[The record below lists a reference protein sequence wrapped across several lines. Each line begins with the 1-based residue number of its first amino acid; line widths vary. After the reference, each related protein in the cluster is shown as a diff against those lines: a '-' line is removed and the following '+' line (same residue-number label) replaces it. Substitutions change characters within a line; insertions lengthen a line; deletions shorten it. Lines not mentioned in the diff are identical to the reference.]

1 MSKAG
6 FPSLMIFCFYE
17 TFTVV
22 LSYNKNR
29 KKIGGVYLTLILQ
42 NVTKKYKDFVALH
55 NLNFTIEQGEI
66 FGLIG
71 QNGAGKTTTF
81 RMILDLQ
88 ETTEGVITW
97 ENTPINSINRDYF
110 GYLPEERGIFPQMKV
125 EEQLYFFGELRG
137 MKRAELKK
145 VIDFWIERFDL
156 EEKRHAKAETLSK
169 GNQQK
174 VQLIASFLHNP
185 KFLILDEPFS
195 GLDPVNKDLLK
206 NAILLLKEQGMTIL
220 FSSHQMDNVEELCD
234 HLCLLKR
241 GEPLFSG
248 SLLDLKK
255 QYGKTKL
262 TLRTDWSKEQLEALN
277 GVKSVQF
284 DKDQFILTLSD
295 ESKAQAIFSAVSNG
309 QYIEKFSLDYLSL
322 DEIFKDKVGGA
333 DV

>member
-1 MSKAG
+1 M
-6 FPSLMIFCFYE
+6 
-17 TFTVV
+17 T
-22 LSYNKNR
+22 
-29 KKIGGVYLTLILQ
+29 LTLEH
-42 NVTKKYKDFVALH
+42 VVKKYKDFIAVNDLS
-55 NLNFTIEQGEI
+55 FTIGKGEI

-88 ETTEGVITW
+88 DQTSGMIAW
-97 ENTPINSINRDYF
+97 DGTPIKKINRDYL

-125 EEQLYFFGELRG
+125 EEQLLFFGELRG
-137 MKRAELKK
+137 MKRDELKK
-145 VIDFWIERFDL
+145 EIDFWIARFDL
-156 EEKRHAKAETLSK
+156 EEKRNSKAETLSK

-174 VQLIASFLHNP
+174 VQLIASFIHKP

-195 GLDPVNKDLLK
+195 GLDPVNRDLLK
-206 NAILLLKEQGMTIL
+206 NAILLLKEKGVTIL

-241 GEPLFSG
+241 GVSLFSG

-262 TLRTDWSKEQLEALN
+262 TLRTNVSLN
-277 GVKSVQF
+277 DLKKMAGVKEVKVER
-284 DKDQFILTLSD
+284 DEYVLTLLD
-295 ESKAQAIFSAVSNG
+295 ESFAESIFDVVSNG

-322 DEIFKDKVGGA
+322 DAIFKDKVGGN
-333 DV
+333 VE

>member
-1 MSKAG
+1 M
-6 FPSLMIFCFYE
+6 L
-17 TFTVV
+17 V
-22 LSYNKNR
+22 
-29 KKIGGVYLTLILQ
+29 LQ
-42 NVTKKYKDFVALH
+42 NVTKRYKDFTAVQS
-55 NLNFTIEQGEI
+55 LNFSISPGEI

-88 ETTEGVITW
+88 ETTEGTITW
-97 ENTPINSINRDYF
+97 EGTLINNVNRDLL

-125 EEQLYFFGELRG
+125 EEQLLYFGQLRG
-137 MKRAELKK
+137 MTKADCKK
-145 VIDFWIERFDL
+145 EADFWIERFDL
-156 EEKRHAKAETLSK
+156 QEKRNDKAETLSK

-174 VQLIASFLHNP
+174 VQLIASFIHRP

-241 GEPLFSG
+241 GVSLFSG

-262 TLRTDWSKEQLEALN
+262 TIRTALPADKLAKLK
-277 GVKSVQF
+277 GVKSV
-284 DKDQFILTLSD
+284 KEERDQYVLTLEQEHYAKD
-295 ESKAQAIFSAVSNG
+295 IFDVVSNG
-309 QYIEKFSLDYLSL
+309 TYIEKFSLDYLSL
-322 DEIFKDKVGGA
+322 DEIFKDKVGA
-333 DV
+333 THV

>member
-1 MSKAG
+1 M
-6 FPSLMIFCFYE
+6 
-17 TFTVV
+17 
-22 LSYNKNR
+22 
-29 KKIGGVYLTLILQ
+29 TLQLQ
-42 NVTKKYKDFVALH
+42 HVTKKYKDFIAVDD
-55 NLNFTIEQGEI
+55 LNFTIEKGEI

-88 ETTEGVITW
+88 ETTAGTITW
-97 ENTPINSINRDYF
+97 DCKPVNAINRDVL
-110 GYLPEERGIFPQMKV
+110 GYLPEERGIFPTMKV

-145 VIDFWIERFDL
+145 EIDFWIQRFEL
-156 EEKRHAKAETLSK
+156 EEKRKDKAETLSK

-174 VQLIASFLHNP
+174 VQLIASFIHKP
-185 KFLILDEPFS
+185 AFLILDEPFS

-206 NAILLLKEQGMTIL
+206 DAILLLKEQGTTIL

-241 GEPLFSG
+241 GVSLFSG

-262 TLRTDWSKEQLEALN
+262 AVRTDWSTTQLLALEGVKDVRVEKEQT
-277 GVKSVQF
+277 V
-284 DKDQFILTLSD
+284 LTLVD
-295 ESKAQAIFSAVSNG
+295 ESFAQGIFEQLSNG
-309 QYIEKFSLDYLSL
+309 KYIEKFSLDYLSL
-322 DEIFKDKVGGA
+322 DEIFKDKVGGH
-333 DV
+333 VVEV

>member
-1 MSKAG
+1 LKDKEEDNM
-6 FPSLMIFCFYE
+6 
-17 TFTVV
+17 
-22 LSYNKNR
+22 
-29 KKIGGVYLTLILQ
+29 TLQLQ
-42 NVTKKYKDFVALH
+42 HVTKKYKDFTAVDD
-55 NLNFTIEQGEI
+55 LNFTIEKGEI

-88 ETTEGVITW
+88 ETTAGTITW
-97 ENTPINSINRDYF
+97 DGRPVNAINRDVL
-110 GYLPEERGIFPQMKV
+110 GYLPEERGIFPTMKV

-145 VIDFWIERFDL
+145 EIDFWIQRFEL
-156 EEKRHAKAETLSK
+156 EEKRKDKAETLSK

-174 VQLIASFLHNP
+174 VQLIASFIHKP
-185 KFLILDEPFS
+185 AFLILDEPFS

-206 NAILLLKEQGMTIL
+206 DAILLLKEQGTTIL

-241 GEPLFSG
+241 GVSLFSG

-262 TLRTDWSKEQLEALN
+262 AVRTDWSTTQLLALEGVKDVRVEKEQT
-277 GVKSVQF
+277 V
-284 DKDQFILTLSD
+284 LTLAD
-295 ESKAQAIFSAVSNG
+295 ESFAQSIFEQLSNG
-309 QYIEKFSLDYLSL
+309 KYIEKFSLDYLSL
-322 DEIFKDKVGGA
+322 DEIFKDKVGGH
-333 DV
+333 VVEV

>member
-1 MSKAG
+1 M
-6 FPSLMIFCFYE
+6 L
-17 TFTVV
+17 V
-22 LSYNKNR
+22 LE
-29 KKIGGVYLTLILQ
+29 
-42 NVTKKYKDFVALH
+42 NVTKRYKDFSAVQK
-55 NLNFTIEQGEI
+55 LNFTISPGEI

-88 ETTEGVITW
+88 ETTEGLITW
-97 ENTPINSINRDYF
+97 DGKPINKINRDYL

-125 EEQLYFFGELRG
+125 EEQLLFFGQLHG
-137 MKRAELKK
+137 MSKEECKHE
-145 VIDFWIERFDL
+145 VDFWIKEFEL
-156 EEKRHAKAETLSK
+156 EEKRNDKAETLSK

-174 VQLIASFLHNP
+174 VQLIASFIHRP

-206 NAILLLKEQGMTIL
+206 NAILYLKDKGMTIL

-241 GEPLFSG
+241 GVSLFSG

-262 TLRTDWSKEQLEALN
+262 TIRTDIAEDVLQKLP
-277 GVKSVQF
+277 GVKSIKH
-284 DKDQFILTLSD
+284 DRDQYILTLED
-295 ESKAQAIFSAVSNG
+295 ESFAKPIFDVVSNG
-309 QYIEKFSLDYLSL
+309 TYIEKFSLDYLSL
-322 DEIFKDKVGGA
+322 DEIFKDQVGGTN
-333 DV
+333 V

>member
-1 MSKAG
+1 M
-6 FPSLMIFCFYE
+6 
-17 TFTVV
+17 V
-22 LSYNKNR
+22 LQ
-29 KKIGGVYLTLILQ
+29 LTG
-42 NVTKKYKDFVALH
+42 VTKRYKDFTAVDH
-55 NLNFTIEQGEI
+55 LNFTIEKGEI

-88 ETTEGVITW
+88 DTTEGTITW
-97 ENTPINSINRDYF
+97 DGQPIKKVNRDIL

-137 MKRAELKK
+137 MNREQLKAD
-145 VIDFWIERFDL
+145 IDFWIQRFDL
-156 EEKRHAKAETLSK
+156 EEKRHVKAETLSK

-174 VQLIASFLHNP
+174 VQLIASFIHKP

-195 GLDPVNKDLLK
+195 GLDPVNMELLK
-206 NAILLLKEQGMTIL
+206 NAILYLKDQGMTIL

-241 GEPLFSG
+241 GESLFSG

-262 TLRTDWSKEQLEALN
+262 TVRTDQSFEELSQYP
-277 GVKSVQF
+277 GVNHVKIERDGQVV
-284 DKDQFILTLSD
+284 LTLED
-295 ESKAQAIFSAVSNG
+295 ESYAPALFEIFSNG
-309 QYIEKFSLDYLSL
+309 AYIEKFSLDYLTL
-322 DEIFKDKVGGA
+322 HEIFKEKVGAGL
-333 DV
+333 V

>member
-1 MSKAG
+1 MS
-6 FPSLMIFCFYE
+6 LQ
-17 TFTVV
+17 
-22 LSYNKNR
+22 
-29 KKIGGVYLTLILQ
+29 LT
-42 NVTKKYKDFVALH
+42 NVTKKYKDFVAVDQLS
-55 NLNFTIEQGEI
+55 FTIESGEI

-88 ETTEGVITW
+88 ETTEGDITW
-97 ENTPINSINRDYF
+97 EGQHVNAINRDLL

-137 MKRAELKK
+137 MKRQELKEI
-145 VIDFWIERFDL
+145 IDFWIEKFEL
-156 EEKRHAKAETLSK
+156 TEKRNDKAETLSK

-206 NAILLLKEQGMTIL
+206 EAILLLKEKGMTIL
-220 FSSHQMDNVEELCD
+220 FSSHQMENVEELCD

-241 GEPLFSG
+241 GKPLFAG

-262 TLRTDWSKEQLEALN
+262 TVRTHFTQEQLAALP
-277 GVKSVQF
+277 GVVQVKA
-284 DKDQFILTLSD
+284 DKDQFILTLEQE
-295 ESKAQAIFSAVSNG
+295 ESAKSIFETLSNG
-309 QYIEKFSLDYLSL
+309 AYIEKFSLDYLSL
-322 DEIFKDKVGGA
+322 DEIFKDKVGEQH
-333 DV
+333 V

>member
-1 MSKAG
+1 M
-6 FPSLMIFCFYE
+6 
-17 TFTVV
+17 
-22 LSYNKNR
+22 
-29 KKIGGVYLTLILQ
+29 TLQLQ
-42 NVTKKYKDFVALH
+42 HVTKKYKDFTAVDD
-55 NLNFTIEQGEI
+55 LNFSIEKGEI

-88 ETTEGVITW
+88 ETTAGTITW
-97 ENTPINSINRDYF
+97 DGQPVNAINRDVL
-110 GYLPEERGIFPQMKV
+110 GYLPEERGIFPTMKV

-145 VIDFWIERFDL
+145 EIDFWIQRFEL
-156 EEKRHAKAETLSK
+156 EEKRKDKAETLSK

-174 VQLIASFLHNP
+174 VQLIASFIHKP
-185 KFLILDEPFS
+185 AFLILDEPFS

-206 NAILLLKEQGMTIL
+206 DAILLLKEQGTTIL

-241 GEPLFSG
+241 GVSLFSG

-262 TLRTDWSKEQLEALN
+262 AVRTDWSTTQLLALEGVKDVRVEKEQT
-277 GVKSVQF
+277 V
-284 DKDQFILTLSD
+284 LTLAD
-295 ESKAQAIFSAVSNG
+295 ESFAQGIFEQLSNG
-309 QYIEKFSLDYLSL
+309 KYIEKFSLDFLSL
-322 DEIFKDKVGGA
+322 DEIFKDKVGGH
-333 DV
+333 VVEV

>member
-1 MSKAG
+1 MSLK
-6 FPSLMIFCFYE
+6 LE
-17 TFTVV
+17 H
-22 LSYNKNR
+22 
-29 KKIGGVYLTLILQ
+29 
-42 NVTKKYKDFVALH
+42 VTKKYRDFTAVQD
-55 NLNFTIEQGEI
+55 LNFEIEKGEI

-88 ETTEGVITW
+88 ETTEGTITW
-97 ENTPINSINRDYF
+97 EGKEINKVNRDIL

-137 MKRAELKK
+137 MKRDELKK
-145 VIDFWIERFDL
+145 EIDFWIERFEL
-156 EEKRHAKAETLSK
+156 EEKRKDKAETLSK

-174 VQLIASFLHNP
+174 VQLIASFLHKP

-206 NAILLLKEQGMTIL
+206 NAILHLRDEGMTIL
-220 FSSHQMDNVEELCD
+220 FSSHQMENVEELCD

-241 GEPLFSG
+241 GVSLFSG

-262 TLRTDWSKEQLEALN
+262 TIRTDMPLEDANLP
-277 GVKSVQF
+277 GVKEI
-284 DKDQFILTLSD
+284 KHIKGEYLLTLED
-295 ESKAQAIFSAVSNG
+295 ESYAKNIFDVVSNG
-309 QYIEKFSLDYLSL
+309 TYIEKFSLDYLSL
-322 DEIFKDKVGGA
+322 DEIFKDQVGG
-333 DV
+333 VNV

>member
-1 MSKAG
+1 MD
-6 FPSLMIFCFYE
+6 LLL
-17 TFTVV
+17 V
-22 LSYNKNR
+22 
-29 KKIGGVYLTLILQ
+29 LQ
-42 NVTKKYKDFVALH
+42 NVTKRYKDFTAVQS
-55 NLNFTIEQGEI
+55 LNFSISPGEI

-88 ETTEGVITW
+88 ETTEGTITW
-97 ENTPINSINRDYF
+97 EGTLINNVNRDLL

-125 EEQLYFFGELRG
+125 EEQLLYFGQLRG
-137 MKRAELKK
+137 MTKADCKK
-145 VIDFWIERFDL
+145 EADFWIERFDL
-156 EEKRHAKAETLSK
+156 QEKRNDKAETLSK

-174 VQLIASFLHNP
+174 VQLIASFIHRP

-241 GEPLFSG
+241 GVSLFSG

-262 TLRTDWSKEQLEALN
+262 TIRTALPADKLAKLK
-277 GVKSVQF
+277 GVKSV
-284 DKDQFILTLSD
+284 KEERDQYVLTLEQEHYAKD
-295 ESKAQAIFSAVSNG
+295 IFDVVSNG
-309 QYIEKFSLDYLSL
+309 TYIEKFSLDYLSL
-322 DEIFKDKVGGA
+322 DEIFKDKVGA
-333 DV
+333 THV

>member
-1 MSKAG
+1 M
-6 FPSLMIFCFYE
+6 
-17 TFTVV
+17 
-22 LSYNKNR
+22 
-29 KKIGGVYLTLILQ
+29 TLQLQ
-42 NVTKKYKDFVALH
+42 HVTKKYKDFTAVDD
-55 NLNFTIEQGEI
+55 LNFTIEKGEI

-88 ETTEGVITW
+88 ETTAGTITW
-97 ENTPINSINRDYF
+97 DGKPVNAINRDVL
-110 GYLPEERGIFPQMKV
+110 GYLPEERGIFPTMKV

-145 VIDFWIERFDL
+145 EIDFWIQRFEL
-156 EEKRHAKAETLSK
+156 EEKRKDKAETLSK

-174 VQLIASFLHNP
+174 VQLIASFIHKP
-185 KFLILDEPFS
+185 AFLILDEPFS

-206 NAILLLKEQGMTIL
+206 DAILLLKEQGTTIL

-241 GEPLFSG
+241 GVSLFSG

-262 TLRTDWSKEQLEALN
+262 AVRTDWSTTQLLALEGVKDVRVEKEQT
-277 GVKSVQF
+277 V
-284 DKDQFILTLSD
+284 LTLVD
-295 ESKAQAIFSAVSNG
+295 ESFAQGIFEQLSNG
-309 QYIEKFSLDYLSL
+309 KYIEKFSLDYLTL
-322 DEIFKDKVGGA
+322 DEIFKDKVGGH
-333 DV
+333 VVEV